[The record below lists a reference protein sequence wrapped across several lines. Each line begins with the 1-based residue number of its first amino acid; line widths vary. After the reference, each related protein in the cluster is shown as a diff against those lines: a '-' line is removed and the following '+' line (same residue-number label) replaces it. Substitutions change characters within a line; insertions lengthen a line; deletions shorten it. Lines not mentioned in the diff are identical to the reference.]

1 LQRREPHEVSSR
13 PGKTGLEITQMIVID
28 SNFLLLVPATFSLS
42 FLLWVFWNLLKD
54 ERRQRH

>member
-1 LQRREPHEVSSR
+1 
-13 PGKTGLEITQMIVID
+13 MIVID
-28 SNFLLLVPATFSLS
+28 SNFLLLVPATFSVS